1 MKCLTHNLEVNYPC
15 SPVCPLFG
23 DCVVAFRNEQKKRV
37 RTNADRIRA
46 MSDEELAQE
55 ILRRWRAEMET
66 REFEDISTRWCDM
79 KGGCVSSK
87 GYHRPCTEDRLLAC
101 IKRWLRQP
109 AEAQT

>member
-1 MKCLTHNLEVNYPC
+1 MSGMRCTREKCPIKELTDGASICTAHDC
-15 SPVCPLFG
+15 SYRTEPM
-23 DCVVAFRNEQKKRV
+23 
-37 RTNADRIRA
+37 TNADRIRA
-46 MSDEELAQE
+46 MPDEELAQE

-66 REFEDISTRWCDM
+66 GKFEDISTRWCDM

>member
-1 MKCLTHNLEVNYPC
+1 MKICKHRVMDRCRKNGQPCTFSKECFEAEEVHN
-15 SPVCPLFG
+15 
-23 DCVVAFRNEQKKRV
+23 
-37 RTNADRIRA
+37 TNADRIRA

-66 REFEDISTRWCDM
+66 GEFEDISTRWCDM

-101 IKRWLRQP
+101 IKRWLQQP
-109 AEAQT
+109 AEEN